1 MRSPRT
7 PLESVIE
14 SYLLHCHDLQPRTRV
29 FYSDN
34 LLWFLRWLRANNY
47 AAVLSDV
54 EPGAVNQYLV
64 ERRRV
69 SPFTARAAG
78 ATLKAF
84 ATWLASVGIRHQG
97 GLSVLRH
104 VRTPRVPQDVRRPLS
119 PGEVALVLRAAEGSR
134 NGERDYALL
143 LVALDCGLRLNE
155 LCELERDDVD
165 FSASVLTVRAETSKS
180 NRTRQVRI
188 GRQSARA
195 LDRYVKDFREEAADL
210 PSGTRRVFLSDNGR
224 PMNGRGMGQ
233 IFRRIGRRSGLRQFS
248 AHICRHT
255 WATEYRRREAG
266 DLYDLQAEGGWRDLG
281 MVRRYAHQL
290 PLAER
295 RRGPSPMDA
304 LLRDQSGRVRESQ
317 RESVALR
324 VVKAEVEAG

>member
-1 MRSPRT
+1 
-7 PLESVIE
+7 
-14 SYLLHCHDLQPRTRV
+14 
-29 FYSDN
+29 
-34 LLWFLRWLRANNY
+34 
-47 AAVLSDV
+47 
-54 EPGAVNQYLV
+54 
-64 ERRRV
+64 
-69 SPFTARAAG
+69 
-78 ATLKAF
+78 
-84 ATWLASVGIRHQG
+84 
-97 GLSVLRH
+97 
-104 VRTPRVPQDVRRPLS
+104 
-119 PGEVALVLRAAEGSR
+119 
-134 NGERDYALL
+134 
-143 LVALDCGLRLNE
+143 
-155 LCELERDDVD
+155 
-165 FSASVLTVRAETSKS
+165 
-180 NRTRQVRI
+180 
-188 GRQSARA
+188 
-195 LDRYVKDFREEAADL
+195 
-210 PSGTRRVFLSDNGR
+210 
-224 PMNGRGMGQ
+224 MNGRGMGQ